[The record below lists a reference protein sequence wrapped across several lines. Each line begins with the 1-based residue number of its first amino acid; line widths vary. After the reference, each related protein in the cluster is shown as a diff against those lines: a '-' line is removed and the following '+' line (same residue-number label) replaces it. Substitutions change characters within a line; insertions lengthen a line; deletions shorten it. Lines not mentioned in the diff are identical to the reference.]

1 MKFNN
6 ILILILVLLI
16 VLISNKVNERFYNK
30 ENKKIAFCFLIYEEI
45 YHEDL
50 WKSFLDNVDKS
61 KYSIY
66 IHYKKDKP
74 LKYFND
80 HKLKNT
86 IETCWG
92 CLSIVHAQNLILKEA
107 LKDNMNQHFIW
118 LSDSCVPI
126 KTFDY
131 IYNYLD
137 TSKSYFNIAPDSQV
151 FPRANNAI
159 KYIDRT
165 KIKKAFMPSI
175 INRKHAK
182 LFIDN
187 DENIKLWFNNIN
199 NVDEIVYITLVHY
212 YKLENELVLTPNI
225 AAGSIIFASW
235 TDMRNFKYF
244 EKSKLSKNRPNS
256 YNYICPEELNYLI
269 KSKSLFARK
278 FMKNCGGLEPLYR
291 IFKQKINN

>member
-92 CLSIVHAQNLILKEA
+92 
-107 LKDNMNQHFIW
+107 
-118 LSDSCVPI
+118 
-126 KTFDY
+126 
-131 IYNYLD
+131 
-137 TSKSYFNIAPDSQV
+137 
-151 FPRANNAI
+151 
-159 KYIDRT
+159 
-165 KIKKAFMPSI
+165 
-175 INRKHAK
+175 
-182 LFIDN
+182 
-187 DENIKLWFNNIN
+187 
-199 NVDEIVYITLVHY
+199 
-212 YKLENELVLTPNI
+212 
-225 AAGSIIFASW
+225 
-235 TDMRNFKYF
+235 
-244 EKSKLSKNRPNS
+244 
-256 YNYICPEELNYLI
+256 
-269 KSKSLFARK
+269 
-278 FMKNCGGLEPLYR
+278 
-291 IFKQKINN
+291 